1 MSAQAV
7 ALHAIPREN
16 LRPFDIR
23 RDLSAV
29 ADLVEL
35 CFADTLD
42 ADGRLYIRQMREA
55 AGNEYTL
62 RAAANGRP
70 EMRMAGYV
78 WVEDGRVVGNLS
90 LMPHHHA
97 GRKMFLIANVAV
109 HPNYRR
115 HGIARE
121 LTRAALEDVQRRGRQ
136 DTWLQVD
143 ERNPAAVALYSEM
156 GFAER
161 LRRTSWRMQ
170 PQAGWLPRPNETH
183 VRQRKAGDWN
193 NQQRWL
199 RQNYP
204 ADVHWQFPLDMGLL
218 QPGWRGSL
226 ERAFSDRQLRQW
238 SAERDG
244 QLRGVLCWQS
254 SSLEADRLWLAT
266 PAGDEEEAIP
276 ALMWRA
282 NESLTPGRPLA
293 LNYPAG
299 RATAAL
305 QSAGLTATRT
315 LIWMNYPW
323 K

>member
-1 MSAQAV
+1 MQAR
-7 ALHAIPREN
+7 PQEN
-16 LRPFDIR
+16 LRAFDIR

-62 RAAANGRP
+62 RAASAGRP

-78 WVEDGRVVGNLS
+78 WLEDDRVVGNLS
-90 LMPHHHA
+90 LMPHHHG

-109 HPNYRR
+109 HPKFRR

-121 LTRAALEDVQRRGRQ
+121 LTRAALKDVQRRGRQ

-143 ERNPAAVALYSEM
+143 ERNEAAMALYSEM
-156 GFAER
+156 GFVER

-170 PQAGWLPRPNETH
+170 PQPGWLPRPNEMR
-183 VRQRKAGDWN
+183 VRQRKAADWKD
-193 NQQRWL
+193 QQRWL
-199 RQNYP
+199 RASYP
-204 ADVHWQFPLDMGLL
+204 TDVHWQFLDFNLL

-244 QLRGVLCWQS
+244 DLEGVLCWQS

-266 PAGDEEEAIP
+266 PAENEDEAIG
-276 ALMWRA
+276 ALIWRA

-305 QSAGLTATRT
+305 EGAGLAKTRT